1 MPAVCI
7 DVSTSL
13 DVTPITLVPRKLA
26 SKAVKKHAAAMK
38 REQAKTTKKAGRF
51 RPGSVALREIRQ
63 YQRSTDLLIRKLPF
77 QRLVREVA
85 QTFRADL
92 RMESK
97 ALLALQEAAEMYL
110 VRLFGDSLECA
121 LHAKRVTLMPRDIQL
136 AQRIRGERSRVF

>member
-1 MPAVCI
+1 MTRSKQTACKQVH
-7 DVSTSL
+7 
-13 DVTPITLVPRKLA
+13 VTTPVPRKLA

-77 QRLVREVA
+77 QRLV
-85 QTFRADL
+85 
-92 RMESK
+92 SK
-97 ALLALQEAAEMYL
+97 AWLALQEAAEMYL